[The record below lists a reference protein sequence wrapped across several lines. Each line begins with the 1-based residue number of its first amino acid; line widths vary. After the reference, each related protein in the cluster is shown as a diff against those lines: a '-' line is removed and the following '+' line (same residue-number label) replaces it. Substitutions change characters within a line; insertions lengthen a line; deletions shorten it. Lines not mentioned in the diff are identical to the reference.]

1 MLNIILKTLNCNET
15 KKDRFYTLVIG
26 VTMINVLPGY
36 EKAAY
41 RELKNIEGIKD
52 VYHVFGEY
60 DFVVIIDVKDLSIL
74 NTVVDRIRE
83 SETVT
88 ATQTIVG
95 AEL

>member
-1 MLNIILKTLNCNET
+1 MPKHLIAIIVIKTI
-15 KKDRFYTLVIG
+15 KGGFYTLVIG

-60 DFVVIIDVKDLSIL
+60 DFVVILDVEDLSIL
-74 NTVVDRIRE
+74 NAVVDRIRE

-88 ATQTIVG
+88 ATQTIIG

>member
-1 MLNIILKTLNCNET
+1 M
-15 KKDRFYTLVIG
+15 VIG

-41 RELKNIEGIKD
+41 RELRNIEGIKD
-52 VYHVFGEY
+52 VYHVFGQY
-60 DFVVIIDVKDLSIL
+60 DFVVIIDVEDLSIL
-74 NTVVDRIRE
+74 NSVVDRIRE

-88 ATQTIVG
+88 TTQTIIG

>member
-1 MLNIILKTLNCNET
+1 M
-15 KKDRFYTLVIG
+15 VIG

-41 RELKNIEGIKD
+41 RELRILEGIKD
-52 VYHVFGEY
+52 VYHVFGQY
-60 DFVVIIDVKDLSIL
+60 DFVVIIDVENLSAL
-74 NTVVDRIRE
+74 NAVVDRIRE

-88 ATQTIVG
+88 TTQTIVG

>member
-1 MLNIILKTLNCNET
+1 
-15 KKDRFYTLVIG
+15 
-26 VTMINVLPGY
+26 MINVLPGY

-60 DFVVIIDVKDLSIL
+60 DFVVILDVEDLSIL
-74 NTVVDRIRE
+74 NAVVDRIRE

-88 ATQTIVG
+88 ATQTIIG

>member
-1 MLNIILKTLNCNET
+1 M
-15 KKDRFYTLVIG
+15 VIG

-60 DFVVIIDVKDLSIL
+60 DFVVIIDVIDLSIL
-74 NTVVDRIRE
+74 NAVVDRIRE

-88 ATQTIVG
+88 ATQTIIG